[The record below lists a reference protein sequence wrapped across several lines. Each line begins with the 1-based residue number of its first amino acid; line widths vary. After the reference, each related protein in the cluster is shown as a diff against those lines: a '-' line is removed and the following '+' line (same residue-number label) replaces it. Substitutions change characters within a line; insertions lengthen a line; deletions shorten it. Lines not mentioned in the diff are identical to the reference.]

1 MWDKRKEYKIIN
13 SEKRKMDFF
22 RVRVDSD
29 LFKLFK
35 KVIKKNKTT
44 QQKFLD
50 NAIRNYL
57 IENLFNFI
65 DDEKRSDE

>member
-1 MWDKRKEYKIIN
+1 
-13 SEKRKMDFF
+13 MDFF

-29 LFKLFK
+29 LFKVFK
-35 KVIKKNKTT
+35 RVIKKNKIT
-44 QQKFLD
+44 QQKFID

-65 DDEKRSDE
+65 DDEKRNDE

>member
-13 SEKRKMDFF
+13 NEKRKMDFF

-44 QQKFLD
+44 QQKFID

-65 DDEKRSDE
+65 DDEKRNDE